1 MTRDRVLLLGDYG
14 AFGRYIAD
22 QLAGTGNLVIA
33 GRSEVRGRGFADSIA
48 AEFVSCDLNDSES
61 VLRVI
66 AGAGLVINAAGP
78 FRLSAYSI
86 PRLCIG
92 QGCHYLDL
100 ADGRQYLTGISEL
113 DQAARAS
120 GVFVCSGASTTPA
133 VTSALAAHLARG
145 IPGIRSIR
153 IALTAGNKNEPGVS
167 TFASILSYAGAP
179 IRLWRKSH
187 WVQAPG
193 WGEAEFVN
201 FPNIGRRRVQLCDV
215 ADLDLFPACFGAEE
229 VTFKAGVELRLFND
243 GLAVLGGLRMIWPG
257 LKLEKLAGP
266 LVRISRL
273 FKGLGSY
280 SGAVAVWVVGPA
292 GETRSAA
299 LVARRDGPRIPT
311 SPAVLLARK
320 FLAGNPPPSGAYPC
334 AGLLDLGELTD
345 YLSPYG
351 ILLFKGDER
360 GWFI

>member
-1 MTRDRVLLLGDYG
+1 VLLLGGYG
-14 AFGRYIAD
+14 AFGRHIAD
-22 QLAGTGNLVIA
+22 QLAGTGKLVIA
-33 GRSEVRGRGFADSIA
+33 GRSAARGRSFADSIG
-48 AEFVSCDLNDSES
+48 AEFVTCDLNDSES
-61 VLRVI
+61 VLRPV
-66 AGAGLVINAAGP
+66 AEAGLVINAAGP
-78 FRLSAYSI
+78 FRPGAYSI
-86 PRLCIG
+86 PRLCIE
-92 QGCHYLDL
+92 QGCHYIDL
-100 ADGRQYLTGISEL
+100 ADGRQYVTEVTGL

-133 VTSALAAHLARG
+133 VTSALAAHLAQG
-145 IPGIRSIR
+145 ASGVRSIR
-153 IALTAGNKNEPGVS
+153 IALTAGNKNTPGVS
-167 TFASILSYAGAP
+167 TFASILSYAGAD
-179 IRLWRKSH
+179 IRVWRNSH

-193 WGEAEFVN
+193 WGEAEFVE
-201 FPNIGRRRVQLCDV
+201 FPTIGRRRIQLCDV
-215 ADLDLFPACFGAEE
+215 PDLDLFPHRFGAEE
-229 VTFKAGVELRLFND
+229 VTFKAGVELLLFNY
-243 GLAVLGGLRMIWPG
+243 GLAALSGLRMIWPG

-280 SGAVAVWVVGPA
+280 SGSVAVWLVGQD

-299 LVARRDGPRIPT
+299 LAAHRDGPRIPT

-334 AGLLDLGELTD
+334 AGLLDLAELTD

-351 ILLFKGDER
+351 ILLFEGDER